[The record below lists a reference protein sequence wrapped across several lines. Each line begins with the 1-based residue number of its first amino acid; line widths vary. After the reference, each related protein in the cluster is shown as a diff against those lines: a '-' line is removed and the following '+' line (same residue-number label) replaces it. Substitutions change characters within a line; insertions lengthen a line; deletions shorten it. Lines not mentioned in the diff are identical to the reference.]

1 MVAFIIQ
8 NEIIMKKK
16 LIYVASAA
24 LLSTSLF
31 LTSCGGN
38 NGDMPPETTTGDNR
52 ETGVD
57 GTGDLPGTGAEDTT
71 NMNTDTTTAGVQ

>member
-1 MVAFIIQ
+1 
-8 NEIIMKKK
+8 MKKK
-16 LIYVASAA
+16 LIYMAGAA
-24 LLSTSLF
+24 FLSTSFF

-52 ETGVD
+52 ETGVE

-71 NMNTDTTTAGVQ
+71 NMITDTTTTGAQ

>member
-1 MVAFIIQ
+1 
-8 NEIIMKKK
+8 MKKK
-16 LIYVASAA
+16 IIYLASAV
-24 LLSTSLF
+24 LFSTSLF

-57 GTGDLPGTGAEDTT
+57 GTGDLPGTGAEDT
-71 NMNTDTTTAGVQ
+71 MDTDTTTTGVQ